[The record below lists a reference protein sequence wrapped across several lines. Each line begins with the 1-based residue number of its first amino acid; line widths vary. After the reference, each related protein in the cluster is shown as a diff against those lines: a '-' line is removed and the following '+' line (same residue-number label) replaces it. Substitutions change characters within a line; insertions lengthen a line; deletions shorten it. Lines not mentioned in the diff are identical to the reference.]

1 MCQIS
6 IKKYSKFFL
15 MKILVVE
22 NEPSSRRGGQE
33 WCLLEICRGLAARGH
48 QIYLI
53 YIKAGDLLEQYQEF
67 CQQIQQVQ
75 RFRIDRD
82 RPFSSPLRFCQSLL
96 QSLRLNPNL
105 IYTNHY
111 NDIFFTSLIARLKH
125 LPLVCHLHVFPPRQF
140 GIQCEL
146 SLHAATRFITVS
158 HATRS
163 AYLAAGF
170 DPQTVEVVYN
180 GINLDR
186 FTLQPDRSQTRQ
198 TLGIA
203 DSAFVVLYAGRL
215 DPPKNIEMLLAAFA
229 RLDLPQ
235 AQLLIAGSP
244 VNHANTTDAQAYVQ
258 SLKAQCDRLQ
268 ISARVQWLG
277 SRSDLPQVYR
287 AADVTVLP
295 SLLPDTFGLV
305 LAESM
310 ACGTPALGLRYGG
323 IPEVLSDEFETFQF
337 AVGDE
342 AGLTEQLRSLQNW
355 RSQDPDLSQR
365 CRTYVQQ
372 RFSIERSVATIEQV
386 FEQTYADGPKRLGP
400 SRSIV
405 QAWKGGSLEMC
416 EKA

>member
-1 MCQIS
+1 
-6 IKKYSKFFL
+6 

-33 WCLLEICRGLAARGH
+33 WCLLETCRGLAARGH

-53 YIKAGDLLEQYQEF
+53 YIKAGDLLDQYQEF
-67 CQQIQQVQ
+67 CQEIRQVQ

-82 RPFSSPLRFCQSLL
+82 RPLSSPLQFCQSLL
-96 QSLRLNPNL
+96 QSLKLNPDL

-111 NDIFFTSLIARLKH
+111 NDIFFTSLLAQLKH
-125 LPLVCHLHVFPPRQF
+125 LPLVCHLHVFPPKQF

-146 SLHAATRFITVS
+146 SLRAATRFITVS

-186 FTLQPDRSQTRQ
+186 FNIQPDRSQTRQ
-198 TLGIA
+198 TLGISA
-203 DSAFVVLYAGRL
+203 QAFVVLYAGRL

-229 RLDLPQ
+229 RLGLPPTQ

-244 VNHANTTDAQAYVQ
+244 VNHANAADAQAYVR
-258 SLKAQCDRLQ
+258 SLKAHCDRLQ
-268 ISARVQWLG
+268 ISAHWLG

-337 AVGDE
+337 AVDDE
-342 AGLTEQLRSLQNW
+342 AGLTAQLRSLQNW

-365 CRTYVQQ
+365 CRTYVKQ
-372 RFSIERSVATIEQV
+372 RFSIDRSVASIEQV
-386 FEQTYADGPKRLGP
+386 FERVYADGPKRLGP
-400 SRSIV
+400 SR
-405 QAWKGGSLEMC
+405 QSLQSWRGRSFEMC
-416 EKA
+416 EKT